1 VRHKK
6 SGEKITSEV
15 RQKKWRKSHTSSE
28 AQKSGGKLIPQ
39 VRHKKVE
46 KNSYLK

>member
-6 SGEKITSEV
+6 
-15 RQKKWRKSHTSSE
+15 WRKTNTSSEEKKLRKTHILNE
-28 AQKSGGKLIPQ
+28 AQKSGEKLIPQ